1 MPKPTATGLVVA
13 CHIKLHKGHAQKLL
27 IINLRLLVK
36 RSLIMLITDGCPRS
50 LPKKRVQA
58 CFISMVFGTP
68 PGPQAS
74 QQMAE
79 LYLDDIYILK
89 YIDYMVFMSLDVIND
104 QSGNAI

>member
-13 CHIKLHKGHAQKLL
+13 CHIKLHEGHVQKLL
-27 IINLRLLVK
+27 ITSLRLLVK
-36 RSLIMLITDGCPRS
+36 RSLIMLITDGCSRS

-58 CFISMVFGTP
+58 CFISMVFGT